1 MIEILKSLV
10 QELKAI
16 SKAYVD
22 VIWEILKKI

>member
-16 SKAYVD
+16 SKAYAE
-22 VIWEILKKI
+22 VIWKILKKK